1 MTLQHNQTTT
11 DDVIQTCKDALKIKQ
26 FTDDFVFYTFT
37 GLPLHTV
44 DELMTLD
51 DGDHVFVASK
61 GEEHS
66 GSVCLQAYK
75 IGHKLGQGG
84 FGSVYAALDRG
95 TK

>member
-1 MTLQHNQTTT
+1 M
-11 DDVIQTCKDALKIKQ
+11 
-26 FTDDFVFYTFT
+26 
-37 GLPLHTV
+37 HTV

-95 TK
+95 TKEDVAIKFLKINNADTLRFIDKEARAL